1 MRDKDIV
8 ALVESITKRDVDTV
22 VNYSVDI
29 ADWLKRNRPSTP
41 FDENGE
47 LLLLISAIY
56 KLGIADAFRIP
67 NQDGDNDERPVFI
80 FPFPT

>member
-1 MRDKDIV
+1 MQDKDIV

-22 VNYSVDI
+22 ANYSVSI
-29 ADWLKRNRPSTP
+29 ADWLKKNRPSGKV
-41 FDENGE
+41 NKKGE